1 MIYIWSQKKKTRE
14 RERDT
19 HTQYSLKLESQSE
32 VGSLFWSKNLGW
44 DAQKDLKVSLPFLE
58 LK

>member
-1 MIYIWSQKKKTRE
+1 MESKKKKTRE